1 MQDLSHPNILNVQ
14 EMVIGD
20 NINEVYMVMDY
31 IPYELGRV
39 LHTIKA
45 DLTASEVKTLLYQLL
60 SGLDYMHRK
69 WYSIGKMNDSISSLE
84 ILNPVIYCIK
94 MESSKSVTL
103 VWLDDLAIL
112 SLSTHSTLLH

>member
-20 NINEVYMVMDY
+20 NINEVYKVMDY

-69 WYSIGKMNDSISSLE
+69 WYF
-84 ILNPVIYCIK
+84 
-94 MESSKSVTL
+94 
-103 VWLDDLAIL
+103 
-112 SLSTHSTLLH
+112 HR